1 VCVCVCVCTWR
12 AQARVAAALHSC
24 KRCSR
29 LGLGQGWSM
38 LIEPLVEETFLLGW
52 RPQQQQM
59 TATAD
64 AWLGGW
70 WRCGISAEASA
81 RCSASTQPPS
91 PAVLTHLHGDNGL
104 LGRVEAPNLPRSL
117 RHLLCGTRRERE
129 GSVGLASDKRE
140 KEEKRKSDAS
150 VFVRACL
157 CACMK
162 VTLNHTQTHF
172 ARSQ

>member
-1 VCVCVCVCTWR
+1 MAR
-12 AQARVAAALHSC
+12 ASVWQQHSTLASATHAQ
-24 KRCSR
+24 RCSR

-52 RPQQQQM
+52 HPQQQQM

-64 AWLGGW
+64 AWVGGW
-70 WRCGISAEASA
+70 WWCGISAEASA

-104 LGRVEAPNLPRSL
+104 LGRVEAPNLPRPL
-117 RHLLCGTRRERE
+117 RHLLCGTRRERR
-129 GSVGLASDKRE
+129 GSVGLASDKRG

-150 VFVRACL
+150 VCVRACL
-157 CACMK
+157 CACM
-162 VTLNHTQTHF
+162 
-172 ARSQ
+172 